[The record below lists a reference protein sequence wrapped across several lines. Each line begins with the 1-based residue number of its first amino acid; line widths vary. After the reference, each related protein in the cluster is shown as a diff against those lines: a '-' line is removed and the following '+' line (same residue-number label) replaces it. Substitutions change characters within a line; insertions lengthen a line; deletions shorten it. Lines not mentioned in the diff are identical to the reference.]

1 MVVTGMV
8 LFLGVVHGEAGHE
21 HIRDGLHGYVVFR
34 PYVYVVVVIALCFFC
49 AASRYSGGCVLVIR
63 GWACVGA
70 VMVG

>member
-8 LFLGVVHGEAGHE
+8 LFLGVAHGEAGHE

-49 AASRYSGGCVLVIR
+49 VASRYPRGRVLVICYWTR
-63 GWACVGA
+63 VGA

>member
-1 MVVTGMV
+1 MV

-21 HIRDGLHGYVVFR
+21 PIRDGLHGYLVFW

-49 AASRYSGGCVLVIR
+49 AASRYPRGCVLVICCWTR
-63 GWACVGA
+63 VGA